1 MYNELAKLNRFFLS
15 HPLGRKSLAKSWLR
29 FAKFQ
34 LQSRLWG
41 GTVVC
46 NFVNDSTLTVERGMT
61 GATGNVYVGLHE
73 FNDMALICH
82 LLRHNDLFL
91 NVGANVGSYTIL
103 AAKVGQASVIAFE
116 PVRIYGR
123 AIAY

>member
-82 LLRHNDLFL
+82 LLRHDDLFL
-91 NVGANVGSYTIL
+91 DVVQTL
-103 AAKVGQASVIAFE
+103 AVTRFLLLKL
-116 PVRIYGR
+116 GR
-123 AIAY
+123 RE